1 MANVAF
7 KRGLSANLP
16 VNNAVDGVFYLTT
29 DTNRLYVGNGS
40 TLVDL
45 NRYIL
50 TVGSYRDLP
59 TTPHVNDFA
68 WVKDENML
76 LVCTKEDPSL
86 ALGQWTQINP
96 PDTND
101 NDDTAVT
108 GVTDMTVAATK
119 DGGVTVSFN
128 IQQERTERSLGS
140 VTGTVKL
147 DAIPVSF
154 TISGADIA
162 TANNVAVGM
171 DVAAISNG
179 AKITTTGDGSDKG
192 AAFVNIKGA
201 GGATVSVSGD
211 DITITS
217 ADTQYGIEATTND
230 SKAQII
236 LTSDLGNDA
245 VTLESANDAIS
256 IAAAA
261 DVVTVTH
268 KDYGSIAATSTKTTE
283 SPAHGA
289 SFTVI
294 DSITTDKGHVTT
306 VNTKTVNLPAD
317 ENTSSELSVVAA
329 DANAIIRLTEK
340 DRQDATIGTD
350 DVTLKAGTDIVVSGD
365 ADASSIEVAHKA
377 YSTSTTKKDASANE
391 KPVHGGT
398 FTVVDSIAATNGHIT
413 NVYTKEITL
422 PADENTTLADTG
434 HTLVADANG
443 NLKLTL
449 IDSDETTFSAEAKN
463 AFFFTVG
470 DDNNKKTIYNQGDL
484 DVYTRSEIDS
494 MVAGVNAM
502 SYKGT
507 IGSEG
512 NFAALPSEGVKA
524 GDTYMVCSEGTYGNH
539 ECGIGDLLIA
549 TGAEEDGVITGDVV
563 WTYVPS
569 GNDTDTQYEL
579 QVANNQ
585 IKLYNTVL
593 KDNDGTVTIAEGS
606 SNDSIDVSTVG
617 NTISVAHKDFSAVST
632 ANDTAAD
639 LTATRKFKVLESVT
653 TDNGHLTGIAFKE
666 LTLPDDNND
675 TYELDLQTGHKIVLD
690 GTDQDTTITFAND
703 SYITLTDDVD
713 NQKMTIGHK
722 AYSTPLAATQGE
734 AVNVTE
740 NNYKF
745 VAVTGVARDAG
756 GHLTGFTTQEFT
768 VTDENTQY
776 ELGLSADH
784 RINLGSDIGDTH
796 VDLASAN
803 EYIVLTDDI
812 SADKI
817 TFAHKSYT
825 AGKPVTAGE
834 SANDLKP
841 EHGQS
846 FTIVTD
852 VSRDAGGH
860 LTGYTTQK
868 VYLPEDENTQYEL
881 SGAVSAK
888 TLTVG
893 DVNKAGVNF
902 KSTLDTTDNTGSSD
916 AEMDLVSSSLSIS
929 AVSASAASIELVWGS
944 FDS

>member
-7 KRGLSANLP
+7 KRGLSTQLP
-16 VNNAVDGVFYLTT
+16 KTAVDGVFYLTT

-50 TVGSYRDLP
+50 HAATANDLP
-59 TTPHVNDFA
+59 SAPHLNDFA
-68 WVKDENML
+68 WVAQGNML
-76 LVCTKEDPSL
+76 LVCTKENPSEGL
-86 ALGQWTQINP
+86 KQWTQINP

-101 NDDTAVT
+101 NDDTSVT
-108 GVTDMTVAATK
+108 GISTPVVAATK

-128 IQQERTERSLGS
+128 IQQQRVEKSLGS
-140 VTGTVKL
+140 VTGTVNL

-162 TANNVAVGM
+162 TANNVAVGV

-192 AAFVNIKGA
+192 TAFVNIKGA

-217 ADTQYGIEATTND
+217 ADTQYGIEATTKD
-230 SKAQII
+230 DKAQII
-236 LTSDLGNDA
+236 LTSDLGDEA

-256 IAAAA
+256 VAAAA

-268 KDYGSIAATSTKTTE
+268 KDYGSIAATSTKTSE
-283 SPAHGA
+283 SPVHGA
-289 SFTVI
+289 GFTVI
-294 DSITTDKGHVTT
+294 DSITTDKGHVTKI
-306 VNTKTVNLPAD
+306 NTKTVNLPAD
-317 ENTSSELSVVAA
+317 ENTSSELSVVEA

-340 DRQDATIGTD
+340 DRQNATIGTD

-422 PADENTTLADTG
+422 PADENTTLADSG
-434 HTLVADANG
+434 HTLVADTSG

-449 IDSDETTFSAEAKN
+449 IDSDQTSFSAEAKN

-470 DDNNKKTIYNQGDL
+470 DDGNKKTIYNQGDL

-494 MVAGVNAM
+494 MVEGVNAM

-507 IGSEG
+507 VGSGG
-512 NFAALPSEGVKA
+512 NFATLPSEGVKV
-524 GDTYMVCSEGTYGNH
+524 GDTYMVYAEGTYGNH

-549 TGAEEDGVITGDVV
+549 TGSEENGVITSNLV

-593 KDNDGTVTIAEGS
+593 KDNDGVVTIAEGS

-617 NTISVAHKDFSAVST
+617 NTISVTHKDFNAVST
-632 ANDTAAD
+632 TNDSTTANLAAS
-639 LTATRKFKVLESVT
+639 RKFKVLNSVT
-653 TDNGHLTGIAFKE
+653 TDNGHLTGISFKE

-675 TYELDLQTGHKIVLD
+675 TYELELQTGHKVVLN
-690 GTDQDTTITFAND
+690 GTDQDTTLTFAND
-703 SYITLTDDVD
+703 NYITLTDDID
-713 NQKMTIGHK
+713 NQKITIGHK
-722 AYSTPLAATQGE
+722 AYSASLAATQGD
-734 AVNVTE
+734 AVNVAE
-740 NNYKF
+740 NNNKF
-745 VAVTGVARDAG
+745 VAMTGITRDDG
-756 GHLTGFTTQEFT
+756 GHLTSFTTQEFT
-768 VTDENTQY
+768 VTDTQY
-776 ELGLSADH
+776 ELGLNADH
-784 RINLGSDIGDTH
+784 RINLHTETEDTH

-803 EYIVLTDDI
+803 DYITLTDDV
-812 SADKI
+812 SAKKI
-817 TFAHKSYT
+817 TFAHKTYT
-825 AGKPVTAGE
+825 EGKPVTTGQA
-834 SANDLKP
+834 ANDLKP

-868 VYLPEDENTQYEL
+868 VYLPEDEDTQYEL
-881 SGAVSAK
+881 SGTVSAK
-888 TLTVG
+888 TLSV
-893 DVNKAGVNF
+893 DNVNKIGVNF
-902 KSTLDTTDNTGSSD
+902 KSTLDTIDNTGSSD